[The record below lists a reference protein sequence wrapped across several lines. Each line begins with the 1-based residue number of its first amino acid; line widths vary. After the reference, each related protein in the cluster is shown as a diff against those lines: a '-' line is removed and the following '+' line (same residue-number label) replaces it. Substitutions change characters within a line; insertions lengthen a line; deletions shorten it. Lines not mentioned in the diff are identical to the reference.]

1 MGSSAFLS
9 ITETPGFSHSRN
21 FRSSQP
27 GLLPSLAFGMM
38 GTALGLLAGI
48 AAAANPWSGNT
59 TVMANDSVQMSASA
73 AGSGRSVNLHT
84 LKTHSIQT
92 PVSQTMATT
101 AAPVPVSASLEASLP
116 HIPAAVPMHHTAF
129 KSIVKSEVP
138 SETATVAMTSA
149 AEAPAA
155 PAPAPMAVN
164 SVAAAPETTSRPA
177 SVMIEGDLTMADF
190 DASTGTVE
198 TREGRSFTVSQAGSD
213 GNTLS
218 WQDYSGNVH
227 YRCTQAGDCT
237 LSGSGISTGARIL

>member
-27 GLLPSLAFGMM
+27 GLVPSLAFGMM

-59 TVMANDSVQMSASA
+59 TVMANDSVQMSASV

-84 LKTHSIQT
+84 LKTHSIQA
-92 PVSQTMATT
+92 PVNQTMATT
-101 AAPVPVSASLEASLP
+101 AAPAPVSASLEASLP
-116 HIPAAVPMHHTAF
+116 HIPAAVPMHHAAF

-138 SETATVAMTSA
+138 TEAATVAMTSA
-149 AEAPAA
+149 GEAPVV
-155 PAPAPMAVN
+155 PVAVN
-164 SVAAAPETTSRPA
+164 SDVVAPETASRPA
-177 SVMIEGDLTMADF
+177 SMMIEGDLTMADF

-198 TREGRSFTVSQAGSD
+198 TREGRNFTVSQAGSD

-227 YRCTQAGDCT
+227 YRCTQAGNCT